1 MQIITP
7 SSLTVINITPVL
19 FLILI
24 SLFQFHIGSMSTQT
38 IITGNMRALDGL
50 QGPVYV
56 GTGCMFRR
64 YALYGFNPPRAHEYL
79 GVFGQSKR
87 LASNPNR
94 SRSPSDQEDDAE
106 SQPLTADHPDLTLP
120 KKFGNST
127 LFTES
132 IAIAEY
138 QGRPLADHVSV
149 KNGRPPGALL
159 LPRPPLDALTVAE
172 AVAVISCW

>member
-1 MQIITP
+1 
-7 SSLTVINITPVL
+7 
-19 FLILI
+19 
-24 SLFQFHIGSMSTQT
+24 
-38 IITGNMRALDGL
+38 MRALDGL

-64 YALYGFNPPRAHEYL
+64 YALYGFNPPRAHEYV
-79 GVFGQSKR
+79 GVFGQTKTPARNIQPQQHHS
-87 LASNPNR
+87 
-94 SRSPSDQEDDAE
+94 EEEDAE
-106 SQPLTADHPDLTLP
+106 SQPLASHPDLGLP

-132 IAIAEY
+132 IAVAEF
-138 QGRPLADHVSV
+138 QGRPLADHKSV

-159 LPRPPLDALTVAE
+159 LPRPPLDAPTVAE